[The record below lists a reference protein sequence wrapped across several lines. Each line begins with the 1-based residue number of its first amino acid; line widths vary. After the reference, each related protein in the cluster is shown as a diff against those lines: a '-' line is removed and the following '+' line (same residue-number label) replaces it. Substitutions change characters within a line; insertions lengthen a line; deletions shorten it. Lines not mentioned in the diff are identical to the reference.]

1 MPYLFLPSIRRLT
14 ERAFSR
20 HAEVSGRLGLTV
32 REEARFVRAEAPVSG
47 MPHNSEARMKCMN
60 EKVAAAVRAGAEP
73 RRDRTLADF
82 KDELSPELV
91 KRLGSEIARAS
102 ASFDRTAFEQ
112 CAIEGLEGRELMAR
126 MEWIAHALTETMPP
140 APEDA
145 DQVVRAALAD
155 GGLQGWASMPVNAYV
170 ARAMLDRPD
179 IGLPLLAALTP
190 RYTAEFAIRPFI
202 DAQYETT
209 MAHLRVWTRD
219 PDEHVRRLVS
229 EGSRP
234 RLPWGRRLSGFIAD
248 PTPTLELLDA
258 LVNDESLYV
267 RRSVANHLNDIA
279 KDHPDLVL
287 DTAKRWAATTTQG
300 DFVVRHGLRTLIK
313 RGHPEALTI
322 LGFDP
327 AVPIE
332 ITNLTCT
339 PSAVAI
345 GEAVTISFTL
355 QAAAATRAAI
365 DYVVHYQGARGLKA
379 GKVFKLSVKD
389 LPAGKSVVL
398 SREHRFGH
406 VSVRK
411 IHPGPHRIEVQVNG
425 RVLDGA
431 VVEVVDDVTSG
442 TSA

>member
-1 MPYLFLPSIRRLT
+1 MPYLSLPSIRRLT

-47 MPHNSEARMKCMN
+47 RPHTSEARMKCMN
-60 EKVAAAVRAGAEP
+60 EKAAAAVRAGAEP

-91 KRLGSEIARAS
+91 KRLSSEIARAS

-202 DAQYETT
+202 
-209 MAHLRVWTRD
+209 
-219 PDEHVRRLVS
+219 
-229 EGSRP
+229 
-234 RLPWGRRLSGFIAD
+234 AD

-258 LVNDESLYV
+258 LVDDESLYV

-279 KDHPDLVL
+279 KNHPNLVL

-339 PSAVAI
+339 PSTVAI

-398 SREHRFGH
+398 SWEHRFGH

-431 VVEVVDDVTSG
+431 VVEVVDDVTSD